1 MAELNFN
8 AEEYE
13 PMGSFE
19 PLPVGEYTV
28 VIESSEKKPASTG
41 KGEYL
46 QLVYNVVDGEY
57 QGRKLFDR
65 LNIVNESEQAQTI
78 ARRALSSICRAIGI
92 MNPKNSEELH
102 DKPFVVKVGIRPAK
116 GEYGPSNKITE
127 YASMNGSLPPTPEKK
142 TEKKPEGTTPAAA
155 STKKKMPWQKK

>member
-13 PMGSFE
+13 PMGSFD
-19 PLPVGEYTV
+19 PLPVGEYVV

-46 QLVYNVVDGEY
+46 QLVYNVIDGEY
-57 QGRKLFDR
+57 QGRRLFDR
-65 LNIVNESEQAQTI
+65 LNIENESEQAQTI

-92 MNPKNSEELH
+92 MNPKTSEELH

-127 YASMNGSLPPTPEKK
+127 YKSTDGTLPSVP
-142 TEKKPEGTTPAAA
+142 EKKPEKKPETTTPAASA
-155 STKKKMPWQKK
+155 KKKMPWQKK